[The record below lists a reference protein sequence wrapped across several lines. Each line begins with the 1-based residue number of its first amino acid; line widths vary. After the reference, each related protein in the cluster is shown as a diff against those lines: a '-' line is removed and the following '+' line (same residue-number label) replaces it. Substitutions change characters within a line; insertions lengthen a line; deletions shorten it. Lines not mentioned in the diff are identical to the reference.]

1 MRPRNDEFYVLPI
14 QDVDKCME
22 NNREILSIVIS
33 LQKEFDYLVNDKRL
47 LSGEYRL
54 YCKLLKRMN
63 ALLADGVTKKN

>member
-14 QDVDKCME
+14 QEVEKYME
-22 NNREILSIVIS
+22 DNREILSIVIS

-63 ALLADGVTKKN
+63 DLLTN